1 MPGMNKPLIGITTY
15 GRDAASRYSL
25 PVEYVECVRR
35 AGGVVVLVP
44 PGDADIV
51 ECLQRL
57 DGLILA
63 GGGDIDPAV
72 YGGDDHDTIYMTDID
87 RDRDEIAMVCK
98 ALDADVPL
106 FGICR
111 GIQIVNVA
119 LGGSLHLHLP
129 DIADELDHRV
139 PNPAAAPDDPN
150 PTTFTSHSVAIEPDS
165 KLSEVLGVTECEIA
179 SWHHQS
185 IRKVPAPLRVVAT
198 AADGTVEA
206 VESRGHRLLA
216 VQWHPEITAAV
227 DPVQQRLFDRFVA
240 GL

>member
-1 MPGMNKPLIGITTY
+1 MPGITKPLIGITAY
-15 GRDAASRYSL
+15 GRDSAGRYSL
-25 PVEYVECVRR
+25 PVEYVECARR
-35 AGGVVVLVP
+35 AGGAVVLVP

-51 ECLQRL
+51 ECLERL

-72 YGGDDHDTIYMTDID
+72 YGGEDHDTIYMTDVD
-87 RDRDEIAMVCK
+87 RDRDEIAMVHR
-98 ALDADVPL
+98 AFDADLPL

-119 LGGSLHLHLP
+119 LGGSLHSHLP
-129 DIADELDHRV
+129 DILNELEHRV

-150 PTTFTSHSVAIEPDS
+150 PTTFTSHSVSIEADS

-179 SWHHQS
+179 SWHHQA
-185 IRKVPAPLRVVAT
+185 IRQVPSPLQVVAT

-206 VESRGHRLLA
+206 IESSAYRLLA
-216 VQWHPEITAAV
+216 VQWHPEITAAA